1 MDRSERFARIG
12 RMLRARR
19 VVTRTEFL
27 AELEVSPATFK
38 RDLEYM
44 RDRMQVPIVWDSELR
59 GYRQGLSTS
68 GIERHEMPGLWFSV
82 EELQALLAVEQLL
95 SGLGPGL
102 MAELLGPFRE
112 RIRRLVDAGDHSL
125 EELGRRIK
133 IQSLGGRFVPPR
145 YFELAAGGTLGR
157 RRLRIVYFARGS
169 GQSAER
175 VISPQRLV
183 HYRDNWYL
191 EAWCHLRKGLRVFA
205 LDSILD
211 ARLLSEKSKEVPE
224 TQLEQELSG
233 SYGIFAGKPTQVAI
247 LQFSPERARWVAREQ
262 WHPQQ
267 KGTAHSDGSYTL
279 EIPYSDDREL
289 VMDVLRHGAEVQVIE
304 PESLRARLLAEIER
318 IRGAYAHATV

>member
-1 MDRSERFARIG
+1 
-12 RMLRARR
+12 MLRARR
-19 VVTRTEFL
+19 SVTRADFL

-38 RDLEYM
+38 RDIEYM
-44 RDRMQVPIVWDSELR
+44 RERMRVPIVWDKGLQA
-59 GYRQGLSTS
+59 YRHGVTTS
-68 GIERHEMPGLWFSV
+68 GIERHEIPGLWFSV

-102 MAELLGPFRE
+102 MTELLGPFRS

-133 IQSLGGRFVPPR
+133 IQSLAGRFVPPR
-145 YFELAAGGTLGR
+145 YFELAASGTLGR
-157 RRLRIVYFARGS
+157 RRLSITYFARGT
-169 GQSAER
+169 GQSAKR

-205 LDSILD
+205 LDSILEAQLRRD
-211 ARLLSEKSKEVPE
+211 KAKEVPE
-224 TQLEQELSG
+224 AQLDQELSG
-233 SYGIFAGKPTQVAI
+233 SYGIFAGKPTHVAI
-247 LQFSPERARWVAREQ
+247 LRFSPERARWVAREQ

-267 KGTAHSDGSYTL
+267 TGTAHRDGSYTL

-289 VMDVLRHGAEVQVIE
+289 LMDVLRHGAEVQVIG
-304 PESLRARLLAEIER
+304 PESLRARFVAELER
-318 IRGAYAHATV
+318 IRSLYQPSSM